1 MSTIIHFYKYFILIS
16 FALITL
22 LPVIFIISIFNH
34 SFFISFT
41 FMLILVAT
49 TQTHYVTRSEIKNWD
64 PARPELVFMCLWKA
78 NLTFIV
84 ALINWATKAW
94 QLVEKKKEF
103 IGLDL
108 IFCQP
113 KNYCSSIGKRSHHAK
128 MGLTKGCKFWVSP
141 ETHSIFCLLL
151 HHKRMVSSVVVKKSN
166 GNQDEKNS

>member
-1 MSTIIHFYKYFILIS
+1 MGSSKTWTCLHVPLEGQSYLHCCSYQLSYKG
-16 FALITL
+16 
-22 LPVIFIISIFNH
+22 
-34 SFFISFT
+34 
-41 FMLILVAT
+41 
-49 TQTHYVTRSEIKNWD
+49 
-64 PARPELVFMCLWKA
+64 
-78 NLTFIV
+78 LT
-84 ALINWATKAW
+84 AGW
-94 QLVEKKKEF
+94 EKKEF

-166 GNQDEKNS
+166 GNQDEKNSQKLTMVHILNLDLKKERLCR